1 MEKSQLTGG
10 GLRNGWLFLSAC
22 LLALVVLL
30 GAYSNSFQNAFHFD
44 DSHVVVGNLF
54 IRDLGNVPRFFV
66 DAATF
71 SSLPAN
77 AAYRPLVTATL
88 AVDYWLGGGLEVRQ
102 FHVTQFTMLLL
113 LGVMVFWLCLALFNQ
128 AEERWWNRWA
138 ALLAAALYSVHT
150 PNTETLNLIHARS
163 ELLSTLGVVGS
174 FLVYLYLPRSR
185 RAHLY
190 LLPMIAGALAKTP
203 AVMFAP
209 LFLGYLLLFEQR
221 VSAPDLFSPRSWP
234 LVRAAI
240 WKSVPAFVVGAALF
254 VFIEAMNAPT
264 LTLGG
269 GARLE
274 YLQTQLFVW
283 LHYGRLFFLP
293 LGLSADTDWTLI
305 PRWYDTRVI
314 AGLLFVALLLR
325 VLWTNSR
332 TPSRRPVAF
341 GLAWFVLALLPASSV
356 IPLAEV
362 TNDHRPF
369 FAYIGFS
376 MAVVWGLALFAQR
389 QFDRRPRA
397 RPLIVSAAFVV
408 ALVAVGANALGT
420 YERNKVFHSA
430 ESLWRDVVEKSPTNG
445 RGLMNYGLAK
455 MARGQYEEAKQLFD
469 RAAILNPNYATLE
482 INLGIVTD
490 RLGQPAVAEA
500 HFARA
505 LQLQPNDPNPHA
517 YYARWLVQQGRAVDA
532 IPHLQRAVAL
542 SPADLLARHLLLDA
556 YAKAG
561 RAAEL
566 KALAAETL
574 ALAPGDPE
582 TRRYLDGRGEVALP
596 QAPGAR
602 GVETAES
609 LLDTSLQRYR
619 AGDFQGSIDA
629 ARNAIALKPGYP
641 EAYNNIAAA
650 NASLR
655 RWDEA
660 IEAARE
666 ALRLR
671 PDFPLARNN
680 LRSAEAE
687 KQKTLQD
694 PAKPSRAPAPASTPS
709 GADALVN
716 QSLQHTQAG
725 RFEECISTATQA
737 AKLDPTSAQA
747 FNNLGYC
754 SGRLQRWDEAIRNTQ
769 EAIRLAPDFQ
779 VARNNLAW
787 MQQEK
792 LKVGAAT
799 AK

>member
-1 MEKSQLTGG
+1 MTGG

-22 LLALVVLL
+22 LLAVAVLL
-30 GAYSNSFQNAFHFD
+30 GAYANSFQNSFHFD

-54 IRDLGNVPRFFV
+54 IRDLRNVPRFFV

-77 AAYRPLVTATL
+77 AAYRPLVSTTL
-88 AVDYWLGGGLEVRQ
+88 ALDYWLGGGLAVRQ
-102 FHVTQFTMLLL
+102 FHASQLAMLVL
-113 LGVMVFWLCLALFNQ
+113 LGVGVFGLFLGVFNQ
-128 AEERWWNRWA
+128 AGERWWNRWA
-138 ALLAAALYSVHT
+138 ALFAATLYSVHT

-190 LLPMIAGALAKTP
+190 LLPMIAGALAKSP

-209 LFLGYLLLFEQR
+209 LFLAYLLLFEQR
-221 VSAPDLFSPRSWP
+221 LSARELFSPRSWP

-254 VFIEAMNAPT
+254 VFIEAMNAST
-264 LTLGG
+264 LALGG

-314 AGLLFVALLLR
+314 AGLLFVALLLW
-325 VLWTNSR
+325 VLWSSSR
-332 TPSRRPVAF
+332 TPAHRPVAF
-341 GLAWFVLALLPASSV
+341 GLAWFVVALLPASS
-356 IPLAEV
+356 IFPLAEV

-369 FAYIGFS
+369 FAYIGLS
-376 MAVVWGLALFAQR
+376 MAVVWGLALFAER
-389 QFDRRPRA
+389 LFDRRPRA
-397 RPLIVSAAFVV
+397 RPLIAPAAFVV
-408 ALVAVGANALGT
+408 ALIAVGANALGT
-420 YERNKVFHSA
+420 YERNKVFLSA
-430 ESLWRDVVEKSPTNG
+430 ETLWRDVVEKSPANG

-469 RAAILNPNYATLE
+469 RAAIHNPNYATLE
-482 INLGIVTD
+482 VNLGIVTD

-505 LQLQPNDPNPHA
+505 LQLQPDDPSPHV
-517 YYARWLVQQGRAVDA
+517 YYARWLVQRGRAVDA
-532 IPHLQRAVAL
+532 IPHLQRAIAL
-542 SPADLLARHLLLDA
+542 SPADLFARRLLLDA

-566 KALAAETL
+566 KALAGETL

-582 TRRYLDGRGEVALP
+582 TRRYLDDRGEAVLP

-609 LLDTSLQRYR
+609 YLDTSLQLYR

-629 ARNAIALKPGYP
+629 ARNAIALKPGYA
-641 EAYNNIAAA
+641 EAYNNIAASY
-650 NASLR
+650 ASLR

-680 LRSAEAE
+680 LRWAEAE
-687 KQKTLQD
+687 KQKD
-694 PAKPSRAPAPASTPS
+694 PQEQAKPFGAPIPASRPS
-709 GADALVN
+709 AADILVN

-737 AKLDPTSAQA
+737 AKLDPSSARA
-747 FNNLGYC
+747 FNNIGYC
-754 SGRLQRWDEAIRNTQ
+754 AGRLQRWDEAIRNTQ

-787 MQQEK
+787 MQQER
-792 LKVGAAT
+792 LTANGAK